1 MYVYRC
7 ESSACYD
14 REEVKVGKRSVV
26 ARTFLAG
33 INVILTVALLIAGGH
48 GPAWVEAQQPSA
60 APSIPIS
67 AESALLMEST
77 SGKILFE
84 KNPDKPLPPASITKI
99 MTMLLVMEKI
109 DQGKAGFSD
118 MVVASERAMRM
129 GGSQIWL
136 EVGEEMSLED
146 LMKSI
151 AIVSANDAS
160 VAVAEHIAGSEEAF
174 VDMMNER
181 GQELGMTGTNF
192 VNASGLPDPNHY
204 STARDIALMSRALL
218 RYPKVHEWFTTW
230 IDYVR
235 DGKNILVNT
244 NRLIKSHEGV
254 DGLKTGF
261 TEEAG
266 YCLAATAKKGSL
278 RLISIVLKIS
288 DSTTRFNEASALL
301 DLGFRHFTGVELA
314 REGEVIDAVEV
325 TRGVMDH
332 VDAICLDPLVA
343 VVPRG
348 EEDKVK
354 SEIVLA
360 KKVDAP
366 VAKGQKIGEMLA
378 LTEDG
383 SIISRIALV
392 ASEDVKSGNILTV
405 VFRISRNLLRA
416 LFRTNR

>member
-33 INVILTVALLIAGGH
+33 INVILTVALLIAGGY